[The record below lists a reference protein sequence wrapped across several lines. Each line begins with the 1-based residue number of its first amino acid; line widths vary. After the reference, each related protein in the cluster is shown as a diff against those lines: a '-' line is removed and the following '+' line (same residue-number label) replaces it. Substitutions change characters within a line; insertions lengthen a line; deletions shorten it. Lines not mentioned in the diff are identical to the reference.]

1 MPAEVSANNNNIKR
15 VNFVMFYFAI
25 KIQGLFLVIY
35 VANQLCPSRLAETS
49 WHDS

>member
-1 MPAEVSANNNNIKR
+1 
-15 VNFVMFYFAI
+15 MFYFAI
-25 KIQGLFLVIY
+25 KIKGLFLVIY